1 MKRAE
6 DKPRWYYV
14 DEAGD
19 PNFYG
24 KGMNVIVGTE
34 GCSRTFS
41 LGFLRTYDPQA
52 IRSKLADV
60 RLEVLTDR
68 YLKDIPSIVKSQRAF
83 HAKDDCAEVR
93 KLVYSALEKMDF
105 GVQVVVA
112 RKEEKMFREIHKKS
126 QDRFYNF
133 LVANLFSRQLHL
145 SAENTIVFARRGNK
159 TKQFAL
165 RRAVEMGTEKF
176 RKKCS
181 SASLTKIDIET
192 SQPAQEPVLQAVDY
206 ALWAVQR
213 AFEKGE
219 MRYFDFLRDKIEL
232 VWDIYD
238 IAKMKEA
245 KKTKSGESIIY
256 DRKKNPFDIKKVS
269 PLSSAPLKEQRH
281 EADIH

>member
-1 MKRAE
+1 MKQAE

-24 KGMNVIVGTE
+24 KGMNIIVGTE
-34 GCSRTFS
+34 GCSLTFS

-83 HAKDDCAEVR
+83 HAKDDCPEVR

-126 QDRFYNF
+126 QDHFYNF
-133 LVANLFSRQLHL
+133 LVSNLFSRQLHL
-145 SAENTIVFARRGNK
+145 STENTIVFARRGNK
-159 TKQFAL
+159 SKQFAL
-165 RRAVEMGTEKF
+165 RHAVERGTEKF
-176 RKKCS
+176 RKKHS
-181 SASLTKIDIET
+181 AASLTKVIIET
-192 SQPAQEPVLQAVDY
+192 SQPAQEPVLQAIDY

-213 AFEKGE
+213 AFERGE

-245 KKTKSGESIIY
+245 KERKSGEYNVY

-269 PLSSAPLKEQRH
+269 PLSSAPFKGQRH

>member
-1 MKRAE
+1 MKQAE

-24 KGMNVIVGTE
+24 KGMNIIVGTE

-68 YLKDIPSIVKSQRAF
+68 YLQDISSIIKSQRAF

-112 RKEEKMFREIHKKS
+112 RKEGEDVSLKFTRH
-126 QDRFYNF
+126 R
-133 LVANLFSRQLHL
+133 R
-145 SAENTIVFARRGNK
+145 IVSIISWFPISFPDSFICRPK
-159 TKQFAL
+159 TQ
-165 RRAVEMGTEKF
+165 
-176 RKKCS
+176 S
-181 SASLTKIDIET
+181 
-192 SQPAQEPVLQAVDY
+192 
-206 ALWAVQR
+206 
-213 AFEKGE
+213 
-219 MRYFDFLRDKIEL
+219 FLRD
-232 VWDIYD
+232 
-238 IAKMKEA
+238 AA
-245 KKTKSGESIIY
+245 
-256 DRKKNPFDIKKVS
+256 IKQ
-269 PLSSAPLKEQRH
+269 SSLRSDMP
-281 EADIH
+281 

>member
-1 MKRAE
+1 MKQAE

-14 DEAGD
+14 DESGD

-24 KGMNVIVGTE
+24 KGKKFIVGTE
-34 GCSRTFS
+34 GCSLTFS

-60 RLEVLTDR
+60 RLEVLADR
-68 YLKDIPSIVKSQRAF
+68 YLKDIPSIIKSQRAF
-83 HAKDDCAEVR
+83 HAKDDCPEVR

-105 GVQVVVA
+105 AVQVVVA
-112 RKEEKMFREIHKKS
+112 RKREQMFRDIHKNS
-126 QDRFYNF
+126 PDRFYNF
-133 LVANLFSRQLHL
+133 LVSNLFARQLHL
-145 SAENTIVFARRGNK
+145 SAENTIVFARRSNK
-159 TKQFAL
+159 TKQFSL
-165 RRAVEMGTEKF
+165 RHAVETGVEKF
-176 RKKCS
+176 RKKYS
-181 SASLTKIDIET
+181 GASLTKVDIET

-219 MRYFDFLRDKIEL
+219 MRYFDFLREKFEL

-238 IAKMKEA
+238 IAKWKEA
-245 KKTKSGESIIY
+245 KRTKNGESIIY
-256 DRKKNPFDIKKVS
+256 DRKKNPFDIKKAS
-269 PLSSAPLKEQRH
+269 PLSSAPSKEQRH